1 MVRTR
6 KLETIQRLEQ
16 LAFEPR
22 TLEVLKRVGVTVEK
36 LITEVRLLQVLQEGT
51 DRLKQYPGIGNVRA
65 KEIVRVIDDA
75 GFILR
80 ESQLS
85 NHARRLLTA
94 VEGGPRVL
102 MEHYEGLVEM
112 APEALEAVD
121 RLIHEVLTSE
131 ELQVIK
137 LRFGLTGERPSSINE
152 CANILGVSAGQIRK
166 LESMALVKL
175 RDPGN
180 RTRLEVATCY
190 SEETL
195 RSRVLQLQSDIDKLQ
210 QELDVLKGCSPYPS
224 FMVSGMSIEDL
235 GFSVRTYNCLKRAG
249 IWTVGE
255 LCRYTED
262 DLLNVRNFSIK
273 SLEEVCSHLQGLGLS
288 LAA

>member
-1 MVRTR
+1 MRTR

-22 TLEVLKRVGVTVEK
+22 TLEALKRAGVTVEE

-51 DRLKQYPGIGNVRA
+51 DRLKKYPGIGKVRA
-65 KEIVRVIDDA
+65 EEIVRVIDDA

-80 ESQLS
+80 ESRQS
-85 NHARRLLTA
+85 NHARRLLTT
-94 VEGGPRVL
+94 VERSSHVL
-102 MEHYEGLVEM
+102 MEHYEDLVEM

-121 RLIHEVLTSE
+121 GLIREVLTSE

-137 LRFGLTGERPSSINE
+137 LRFGLTGERPSLINE
-152 CANILGVSAGQIRK
+152 CANVLGVSAGQIRK

-180 RTRLEVATCY
+180 RTRLEAATCY

-210 QELDVLKGCSPYPS
+210 QELDILKGCSPYPE
-224 FMVSGMSIEDL
+224 FMLRGMPIEDL
-235 GFSVRTYNCLKRAG
+235 GFSVRTFNCLKRAS

-255 LCRYTED
+255 LCRCTED

-273 SLEEVCSHLQGLGLS
+273 SLEEVRCHLSGLGLS